1 MSNVGQGG
9 REGDQHPSQE
19 HTLTIFPYGCAH
31 HNTSSS
37 CVITQAERLHRREFS
52 KSCAK
57 SFHPFLLSI
66 VRVFFPPH
74 SLWNVTCIDLFVNLN
89 FLWKKQK
96 RKENNNSSDINTIC
110 LGSFFFFFLAVWRVS
125 FFFCYCLFVFV
136 FFTLLL
142 TRLNFRSN

>member
-57 SFHPFLLSI
+57 SFHPSPSSPSF
-66 VRVFFPPH
+66 VFFFPH
-74 SLWNVTCIDLFVNLN
+74 SLWNVTCIDLFVNLS
-89 FLWKKQK
+89 FLWRNKKE
-96 RKENNNSSDINTIC
+96 RKIITAQILTRYVSV
-110 LGSFFFFFLAVWRVS
+110 LFFFSCSLTCVFFLLL
-125 FFFCYCLFVFV
+125 LFVCFC
-136 FFTLLL
+136 FFYFII
-142 TRLNFRSN
+142 N

>member
-9 REGDQHPSQE
+9 REGDEHPSQE
-19 HTLTIFPYGCAH
+19 HTLTIFPYGCAR

-110 LGSFFFFFLAVWRVS
+110 LGSFFFFSCSLTCVFFLLL
-125 FFFCYCLFVFV
+125 LFVCFC
-136 FFTLLL
+136 FFYFII
-142 TRLNFRSN
+142 N

>member
-37 CVITQAERLHRREFS
+37 CVITQAERLHWREFS

-57 SFHPFLLSI
+57 SFHPSPSSPSF
-66 VRVFFPPH
+66 VFFFPH
-74 SLWNVTCIDLFVNLN
+74 SLWNVTCIDLFVNLS
-89 FLWKKQK
+89 FLWRNKKE
-96 RKENNNSSDINTIC
+96 RKIITAQILTRYVSV
-110 LGSFFFFFLAVWRVS
+110 LFFFSCSLTCVFFLLL
-125 FFFCYCLFVFV
+125 LFVCFC
-136 FFTLLL
+136 FFYFII
-142 TRLNFRSN
+142 N

>member
-9 REGDQHPSQE
+9 REGDEHPSQE
-19 HTLTIFPYGCAH
+19 HTLTIFPYGCAR

-37 CVITQAERLHRREFS
+37 CVIMQAERLHRREFS

-57 SFHPFLLSI
+57 SFHPSPSSPSF
-66 VRVFFPPH
+66 VFFFPH
-74 SLWNVTCIDLFVNLN
+74 SLWNVTCIDLFVNLS
-89 FLWKKQK
+89 FLWRNKKE
-96 RKENNNSSDINTIC
+96 RKIITAQILTRYVSV
-110 LGSFFFFFLAVWRVS
+110 LFFFFLAVWRVS

>member
-19 HTLTIFPYGCAH
+19 HTLTIFPYGCAR

-57 SFHPFLLSI
+57 SFHPSPFSPSF
-66 VRVFFPPH
+66 VFFSPH
-74 SLWNVTCIDLFVNLN
+74 SLWNVTCIDLFVNLS
-89 FLWKKQK
+89 FLWRNKKE
-96 RKENNNSSDINTIC
+96 RKIITAQILTRYVSV
-110 LGSFFFFFLAVWRVS
+110 LFFFSCSLTCVFFLLL
-125 FFFCYCLFVFV
+125 LFVCFC
-136 FFTLLL
+136 FFYFII
-142 TRLNFRSN
+142 N

>member
-9 REGDQHPSQE
+9 REGDEHPSQE
-19 HTLTIFPYGCAH
+19 HTLTIFPYGCAR

-74 SLWNVTCIDLFVNLN
+74 SLWNVTCIDLFVNLS
-89 FLWKKQK
+89 FLWRNKKE
-96 RKENNNSSDINTIC
+96 RKIITAQILTRYVSV
-110 LGSFFFFFLAVWRVS
+110 LFFFSCSLTCVFFLLL
-125 FFFCYCLFVFV
+125 LFVCFC
-136 FFTLLL
+136 FFYFII
-142 TRLNFRSN
+142 N

>member
-9 REGDQHPSQE
+9 REGDEHPSQE
-19 HTLTIFPYGCAH
+19 HTLTIFPYGCAR

-74 SLWNVTCIDLFVNLN
+74 SLWNVTCIDLFVNLS
-89 FLWKKQK
+89 FLWRNKKE
-96 RKENNNSSDINTIC
+96 RKIITAQILTRYVSV
-110 LGSFFFFFLAVWRVS
+110 LFFFLAVCHFS
-125 FFFCYCLFVFV
+125 FVIVCLFL
-136 FFTLLL
+136 FFLLYY
-142 TRLNFRSN
+142 

>member
-37 CVITQAERLHRREFS
+37 CVITQAERLHWREFS

-57 SFHPFLLSI
+57 SFHPSPFSPSF
-66 VRVFFPPH
+66 VFFSPH
-74 SLWNVTCIDLFVNLN
+74 SLWNVTCIDLFVNLS
-89 FLWKKQK
+89 FLWRNKKE
-96 RKENNNSSDINTIC
+96 RKIITAQILTRYVSV
-110 LGSFFFFFLAVWRVS
+110 LFFFFLAVWRVS

>member
-9 REGDQHPSQE
+9 REGDEHPSQE
-19 HTLTIFPYGCAH
+19 HTLTIFPYGCAR

-110 LGSFFFFFLAVWRVS
+110 LGSFFFFLQFDV
-125 FFFCYCLFVFV
+125 CLFSFV
-136 FFTLLL
+136 IVCLFLFFLLYY
-142 TRLNFRSN
+142 